1 MIANE
6 PFTPNRSWFLVAA
19 TIAFFIVAALSGYFQ
34 FQASSLGSRIENLNA
49 QKESLAKPSSNDDA
63 KPSQTAQ
70 IASLMQAQASLKK
83 IDAEQLYW
91 SKIIEK
97 IENSVPKLKDT
108 NQPIIALRSYNGNED
123 GKIAVSATTR
133 TDSADPFAD
142 IALTIRSF
150 ATDPAFKEVFI
161 PSITKSLAPDGAT
174 VLSFSI
180 NFEYI
185 K

>member
-1 MIANE
+1 MIENP

-19 TIAFFIVAALSGYFQ
+19 TVAFFIVVGFSGYFQ
-34 FQASSLGSRIENLNA
+34 FQASSLKSRISKLNTA
-49 QKESLAKPSSNDDA
+49 KESLVKPGENEA
-63 KPSQTAQ
+63 PSQSAQ
-70 IASLMQAQASLKK
+70 MASLFGAQTSLKK
-83 IDAEQLYW
+83 IEAEQLFW

-97 IENSVPKLKDT
+97 IENSVPKLKDA
-108 NQPIIALRSYNGNED
+108 NRPIIALRSYNGSEE

-133 TDSADPFAD
+133 ADSADPFSD

-150 ATDPAFKEVFI
+150 ATDPTFKQVFI

>member
-1 MIANE
+1 MIEN
-6 PFTPNRSWFLVAA
+6 PSFTPNRSWFLVAA
-19 TIAFFIVAALSGYFQ
+19 TIAFFIVVVFSGYFQ
-34 FQASSLGSRIENLNA
+34 FQTSSLQSRIEKLNA
-49 QKESLAKPSSNDDA
+49 QKESIIKPSENA
-63 KPSQTAQ
+63 APSESTQ
-70 IASLMQAQASLKK
+70 IASLLSTQASLKK
-83 IDAEQLYW
+83 IEADQLFW

-108 NQPIIALRSYNGNED
+108 NQSIIALRSYNGNED

-133 TDSADPFAD
+133 TDSGDPFAD

-150 ATDPAFKEVFI
+150 ATDPTFKQVFI

-180 NFEYI
+180 NFEY
-185 K
+185 KK

>member
-1 MIANE
+1 MIENP

-19 TIAFFIVAALSGYFQ
+19 VIAFFIVVGFSGYFQ
-34 FQASSLGSRIENLNA
+34 FQTSSLKSRIEKLGA
-49 QKESLAKPSSNDDA
+49 QKEALVKPSGDET
-63 KPSQTAQ
+63 PSPSAQTA
-70 IASLMQAQASLKK
+70 SLLGAQSSLKK
-83 IDAEQLYW
+83 IEAEQLFW

-97 IENSVPKLKDT
+97 IENSVPKLKDA
-108 NQPIIALRSYNGNED
+108 NQPIIVLRSYNGSED

-133 TDSADPFAD
+133 ADSTDPFAD

-150 ATDPAFKEVFI
+150 ATDPAFKQVFI

-180 NFEYI
+180 NFEYL